1 MPNRPI
7 SALPAS
13 STLTGNEVLVTVQDG
28 VTKKETINNLS
39 NFTLNQV
46 PTNKFVTSATLSGNI
61 ITLIMS
67 DATSVFVD
75 VTALNVDN
83 DTTITGGSVSG
94 TTLNLNTSGGSIVAI
109 DVSSLKSSLSAIN
122 STWYISY
129 GTNADQVVGSGVMD
143 STLHSQGPFYFGQ
156 ELTQG
161 SEFRFNMSN
170 TLQWRLGIWD
180 GVEAATAYN
189 AGLTTTTNWNTV
201 FSFLNGNSSFV
212 DSTNTDV
219 ASYQS
224 GTNYV
229 VANNA
234 PLVLRFDNQGHLTLL
249 DLTGGTETIIG
260 KTLNP
265 LSVNSFNLQ
274 FGGWTGAVFPNGSI
288 TTSDWTIVHD
298 FDNSESGVI
307 NGIETDTVLKSNI
320 FISPNEKIM
329 FNLDRMGNGS
339 LFGTNYVGASS
350 GNTNAKF
357 ELDNIF
363 SYETNEALDF
373 EIGSTQDWDV
383 NISSSYYFT
392 NGAGVVGY
400 RKNGSNSAQGMFSL
414 RYLSDNTIVIY
425 SEDNNERVATAKI
438 NGDGTPIQLYYGAK
452 SNVDY
457 ADIPAISKQTIGQVS
472 EPLSTFKPTVADQT
486 VSINEES
493 ALNYTIVSSGNIV
506 NQFVEMNAPAWVSLN
521 QSTGVLTGTTPTF
534 TGTSA
539 DTITISCKAANVI
552 GGTVDFSI
560 TISIL
565 DV

>member
-189 AGLTTTTNWNTV
+189 AGLTTTTNWNTASV
-201 FSFLNGNSSFV
+201 QPPNCKLNEF
-212 DSTNTDV
+212 TDK
-219 ASYQS
+219 
-224 GTNYV
+224 G
-229 VANNA
+229 
-234 PLVLRFDNQGHLTLL
+234 
-249 DLTGGTETIIG
+249 
-260 KTLNP
+260 
-265 LSVNSFNLQ
+265 LSVL
-274 FGGWTGAVFPNGSI
+274 PI
-288 TTSDWTIVHD
+288 IV
-298 FDNSESGVI
+298 SVPP
-307 NGIETDTVLKSNI
+307 VKSN
-320 FISPNEKIM
+320 
-329 FNLDRMGNGS
+329 
-339 LFGTNYVGASS
+339 
-350 GNTNAKF
+350 
-357 ELDNIF
+357 
-363 SYETNEALDF
+363 
-373 EIGSTQDWDV
+373 
-383 NISSSYYFT
+383 
-392 NGAGVVGY
+392 
-400 RKNGSNSAQGMFSL
+400 
-414 RYLSDNTIVIY
+414 
-425 SEDNNERVATAKI
+425 RVKC
-438 NGDGTPIQLYYGAK
+438 P
-452 SNVDY
+452 
-457 ADIPAISKQTIGQVS
+457 
-472 EPLSTFKPTVADQT
+472 
-486 VSINEES
+486 
-493 ALNYTIVSSGNIV
+493 
-506 NQFVEMNAPAWVSLN
+506 
-521 QSTGVLTGTTPTF
+521 
-534 TGTSA
+534 
-539 DTITISCKAANVI
+539 
-552 GGTVDFSI
+552 
-560 TISIL
+560 
-565 DV
+565 